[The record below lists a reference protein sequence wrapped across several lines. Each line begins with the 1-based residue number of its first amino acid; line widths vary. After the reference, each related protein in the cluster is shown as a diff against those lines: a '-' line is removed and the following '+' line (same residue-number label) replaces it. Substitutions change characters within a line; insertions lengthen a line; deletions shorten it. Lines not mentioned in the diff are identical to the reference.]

1 MISDALA
8 CQMMA
13 NKYRRLARQHT
24 DTRQQNKYRAYASAY
39 YQKALRFAAT
49 CKTGLLRS
57 KNP

>member
-8 CQMMA
+8 CQAMA
-13 NKYRRLARQHT
+13 NKYRRLAKQHT
-24 DTRQQNKYRAYASAY
+24 DVRQRNKYRAYASAY
-39 YQKALRFAAT
+39 HQKALRFAAT